1 MTSPS
6 TPLPTSD
13 QVTDYYSALGPLLR
27 MAWGDNLHFGY
38 WEGGS
43 DRSSPQEA
51 TDRFTDVLMER
62 LGVAAGER
70 VLDAGCGI
78 GSPAVRVASLTGAE
92 VWGVTISQQQVD
104 QAVELAERAGLS
116 GRVRFALRDA
126 METGYED
133 GSFDAVLAFESIVHM
148 DRPRA
153 LREWKRVLKPGGR
166 IVLTD
171 VFPVVDETAQPF
183 NPAFATA
190 RKEEVPDMTSFVTFD
205 DWPGLV
211 ADAGLELVELTDVT
225 EHTKFTFTRVLDG
238 ILRCRKDFEREHG
251 MTVEEVLDAMKPAH
265 PQASQ
270 SAGFGAPPQVGCLIA
285 VARKPASADAGAR

>member
-38 WEGGS
+38 WEGVS

-51 TDRFTDVLMER
+51 TDRFTDVLTDR
-62 LGVAAGER
+62 LGVEAGCR

-126 METGYED
+126 MDTGYED

-171 VFPVVDETAQPF
+171 TFPLDGAARRPGDTVGDVASM
-183 NPAFATA
+183 ATL
-190 RKEEVPDMTSFVTFD
+190 EEYPR
-205 DWPGLV
+205 LL
-211 ADAGLELVELTDVT
+211 ADAGLEPVELTDVT

-285 VARKPASADAGAR
+285 VARKPASADAGPR

>member
-6 TPLPTSD
+6 AVPPTTHQMAD
-13 QVTDYYSALGPLLR
+13 FYDALGPLLR
-27 MAWGDNLHFGY
+27 MAWGDNFHIGY
-38 WEGGS
+38 WEGVS

-51 TDRFTDVLMER
+51 TDRFTDVLTDR
-62 LGVAAGER
+62 LGVEAGCR

-225 EHTKFTFTRVLDG
+225 ENIKGTFPRMLDAF
-238 ILRCRKDFEREHG
+238 LAHRREFEREHG
-251 MTVEEVLDAMKPAH
+251 VTLEEVLD
-265 PQASQ
+265 
-270 SAGFGAPPQVGCLIA
+270 SAKLANQTNPTSSGCLIA
-285 VARKPASADAGAR
+285 VAVKP